1 MGMFSRVMF
10 LPCGMP
16 LGQRSSERR
25 MSTWVTISGAGR
37 TDVGSG
43 WVRDG
48 MTKKSRHR
56 IDLDEADHALLVMAA
71 ARFGLT
77 RSELMRRL
85 VRAALDVGPALSEE
99 NSRTVGALTSQVRMV
114 GRNLMQVLHAIHSGR
129 AVHIADAEPVWSAL
143 HERVRE
149 MDEELTAMTVAYGVR
164 LRASAGMA
172 AGASGE

>member
-1 MGMFSRVMF
+1 M
-10 LPCGMP
+10 
-16 LGQRSSERR
+16 
-25 MSTWVTISGAGR
+25 T
-37 TDVGSG
+37 
-43 WVRDG
+43 
-48 MTKKSRHR
+48 TKKSRHR

-129 AVHIADAEPVWSAL
+129 AVHIADAEPVWAAL

-164 LRASAGMA
+164 LRASAGVA